1 VKRLKKHTER
11 EAKMSVESK
20 RAEQSCGS
28 KSGDEALEEVAV
40 EAETE
45 ALKEIEVEEPKV
57 GGS

>member
-1 VKRLKKHTER
+1 
-11 EAKMSVESK
+11 MSVESK